1 MLNQPHKPLAF
12 LVEDDP
18 SLANIFKTCVEKA
31 GFETVVAK
39 DGAIAVELF
48 NQYTPD
54 LFILDLHVP
63 VYSGDELL
71 KMIKAT
77 PRFSDARILLATADA
92 RMAELLR
99 PEVDFVLDKPVS
111 SRQLIRLAERLA
123 PVMA

>member
-1 MLNQPHKPLAF
+1 MINPMQKPIAF

-31 GFETVVAK
+31 GFQTVVAK

-48 NQYTPD
+48 NEVTPD
-54 LFILDLHVP
+54 LFVLDLHVP
-63 VYSGDELL
+63 VYSGDQLL

-77 PRFSDARILLATADA
+77 PRFNKARIILATADA

-99 PEVDFVLDKPVS
+99 SQVDFVLDKPVS

-123 PVMA
+123 PVLA